1 MFRIKTFTLQV
12 IFLLCISFA
21 LKCECFASWF
31 MTACFTDLWDTSEVI
46 MGHTI
51 IPYEQST
58 QKDNVFIKIFDTK
71 TKEEISTVDASSNN
85 VIDNFQIDPSSN
97 VIVLNDL
104 HRHALDDGSMKYNFL
119 VKVLVESVELKD
131 FQFVLDSKV
140 IPVGENLVGLEEEDD
155 DSYADVL
162 SDGNEDIGTKS
173 SHDSIARTMFASY
186 KNGCGQKR
194 SYGTHKDNE
203 LKFSIKV
210 PKSTLMREGILDK
223 AEALRIQLLAGWAC
237 GREAVQLTKPVDFF
251 LKFNEDFENETISRH
266 SNVEGAE
273 L

>member
-1 MFRIKTFTLQV
+1 MYRIRTFTFRV

-71 TKEEISTVDASSNN
+71 TKEEIGTVDSSSN
-85 VIDNFQIDPSSN
+85 VIENLQIDPSSN
-97 VIVLNDL
+97 IVLLNDL
-104 HRHALDDGSMKYNFL
+104 QGHILDDGSIKYNFL

-140 IPVGENLVGLEEEDD
+140 IPVGENLVGFEEDD

-162 SDGNEDIGTKS
+162 SDGNEDISTNS
-173 SHDSIARTMFASY
+173 PHDSITRTMFASY
-186 KNGCGQKR
+186 KNGCEQTR
-194 SYGTHKDNE
+194 SYGTYKDNE

-210 PKSTLMREGILDK
+210 PKSTLKREGNLDK
-223 AEALRIQLLAGWAC
+223 ANALRIQLLAGWAC

-251 LKFNEDFENETISRH
+251 LKFNEDVDNENISMN
-266 SNVEGAE
+266 SNTDAVE

>member
-1 MFRIKTFTLQV
+1 MFRIKTFTYRV

-71 TKEEISTVDASSNN
+71 TKEEISTVDASCN
-85 VIDNFQIDPSSN
+85 I
-97 VIVLNDL
+97 IVLNDL
-104 HRHALDDGSMKYNFL
+104 EGHALDDGSIKYNFL

-140 IPVGENLVGLEEEDD
+140 IPVGENLVGFEEDD

-162 SDGNEDIGTKS
+162 SDGNEDISTNS
-173 SHDSIARTMFASY
+173 PHDSIARTMFASY
-186 KNGCGQKR
+186 KNGCEQTR
-194 SYGTHKDNE
+194 SYGTYKDNE

-210 PKSTLMREGILDK
+210 PKSTLKREGNLDK
-223 AEALRIQLLAGWAC
+223 ANALRIQLLAGWAC

-251 LKFNEDFENETISRH
+251 LKFNKDVDNENISMN
-266 SNVEGAE
+266 SNTDAVE

>member
-1 MFRIKTFTLQV
+1 MFRIRTFTFRV
-12 IFLLCISFA
+12 IFVLCVSFA

-31 MTACFTDLWDTSEVI
+31 MTACFTDLWDTSEVM

-58 QKDNVFIKIFDTK
+58 QKDNVFIKVFDPK
-71 TKEEISTVDASSNN
+71 TKEEISTVDASSD
-85 VIDNFQIDPSSN
+85 VIDNFQSDPSSN
-97 VIVLNDL
+97 IILLNDL
-104 HRHALDDGSMKYNFL
+104 HGHVLDDGSIKYNFL

-140 IPVGENLVGLEEEDD
+140 IPLGENLVGLEEEDD
-155 DSYADVL
+155 DSYTDVL
-162 SDGNEDIGTKS
+162 SDGNQDIGNKS

-194 SYGTHKDNE
+194 SYGTQKDDE

-210 PKSTLMREGILDK
+210 PKSTLMREGNLEK
-223 AEALRIQLLAGWAC
+223 AESLRIQLLAGWAC

-251 LKFNEDFENETISRH
+251 LKFNGDVDNAPISIN
-266 SNVEGAE
+266 SNTDAAE